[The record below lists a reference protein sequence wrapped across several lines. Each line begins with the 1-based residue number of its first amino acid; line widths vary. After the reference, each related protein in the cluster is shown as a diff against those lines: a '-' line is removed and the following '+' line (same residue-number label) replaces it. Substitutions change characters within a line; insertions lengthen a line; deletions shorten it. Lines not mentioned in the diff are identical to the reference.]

1 MTEQKTQE
9 TSKGSID
16 DLYQVAEA
24 AGHGDGLIGRKYNAG
39 WVDIEFTGKNTRP
52 AYDLNFIS
60 TFSPEFVQELLTEL
74 KRTKEELAEYKD
86 DWAAIQYAEHQR

>member
-1 MTEQKTQE
+1 MTEQTKE

-24 AGHGDGLIGRKYNAG
+24 AGHGDGLVGREYNAG
-39 WVDIEFTGKNTRP
+39 WVDIELTGVNVRP
-52 AYDLNFIS
+52 GYDMNFIK

-74 KRTKEELAEYKD
+74 KKTKAELAEYKD
-86 DWAAIQYAEHQR
+86 DWEAAQYAEHRR

>member
-1 MTEQKTQE
+1 MTEQAKE

-39 WVDIEFTGKNTRP
+39 WVDIELIGENVRP
-52 AYDLNFIS
+52 SYDLNFIQ
-60 TFSPEFVQELLTEL
+60 TFSPDFVQELLTEL
-74 KRTKEELAEYKD
+74 KKAREEIADLKATAYYPPT
-86 DWAAIQYAEHQR
+86 AG